1 MNNQQFKREIKKI
14 IPFTIPSKRIKY
26 LGINLTKEAKDLY
39 NKNYKAWLKEIK
51 DTNEK
56 KDILCSWILK
66 GNIVKMSILPKVIY
80 KLNAIPIKIPMAFF
94 AKIEKIILKFIGKL
108 KEPWIAKTILRKINK
123 AGGFLLPDFKT
134 HYKATVVKTVWYWH
148 KSRHIHQWNR
158 IESPVSLHI
167 NDQMIFNKGAQA
179 TQWGRNNLKQ
189 TVLGKQDLHKQKDK
203 VESFLYSTHKNLF
216 KIH

>member
-1 MNNQQFKREIKKI
+1 MWKTPKIPQKPFRSNTFIKVAGYRIDIYNSFVFLYMNNQQFKREIKKI

-39 NKNYKAWLKEIK
+39 NENYKTWLKEIK

-94 AKIEKIILKFIGKL
+94 CKNRKNYHKIH
-108 KEPWIAKTILRKINK
+108 RK
-123 AGGFLLPDFKT
+123 
-134 HYKATVVKTVWYWH
+134 
-148 KSRHIHQWNR
+148 
-158 IESPVSLHI
+158 
-167 NDQMIFNKGAQA
+167 AQG
-179 TQWGRNNLKQ
+179 TLNSQNNLE
-189 TVLGKQDLHKQKDK
+189 KDK
-203 VESFLYSTHKNLF
+203 QSWRLLAS
-216 KIH
+216 

>member
-1 MNNQQFKREIKKI
+1 MWKTPKIPQKPFRSNTFIKVAGYRINIYNSFVFLYMNNQQFKREIKKI

-39 NKNYKAWLKEIK
+39 NENYKTWLKEIK

-94 AKIEKIILKFIGKL
+94 CKNRKNY
-108 KEPWIAKTILRKINK
+108 RKIHRK
-123 AGGFLLPDFKT
+123 AQGTLN
-134 HYKATVVKTVWYWH
+134 
-148 KSRHIHQWNR
+148 SQ
-158 IESPVSLHI
+158 
-167 NDQMIFNKGAQA
+167 
-179 TQWGRNNLKQ
+179 NNLE
-189 TVLGKQDLHKQKDK
+189 KDK
-203 VESFLYSTHKNLF
+203 QSWRLLAS
-216 KIH
+216 

>member
-108 KEPWIAKTILRKINK
+108 KEPLIAKTILRKINK

-134 HYKATVVKTVWYWH
+134 HYKATVVKTV
-148 KSRHIHQWNR
+148 
-158 IESPVSLHI
+158 
-167 NDQMIFNKGAQA
+167 
-179 TQWGRNNLKQ
+179 
-189 TVLGKQDLHKQKDK
+189 
-203 VESFLYSTHKNLF
+203 
-216 KIH
+216 